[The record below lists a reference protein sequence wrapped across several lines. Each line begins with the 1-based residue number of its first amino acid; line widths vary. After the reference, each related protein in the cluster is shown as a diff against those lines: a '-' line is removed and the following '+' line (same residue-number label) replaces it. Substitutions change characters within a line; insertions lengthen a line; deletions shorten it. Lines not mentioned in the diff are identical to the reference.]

1 MECQYRLYY
10 GVRACVCAEGNIAV
24 PLRKMCD
31 TIPLYIITKHHFAHE
46 ISPVAANLLLYR
58 SKRCLVYVVYRRRLH
73 LTSTLATRLYVI

>member
-31 TIPLYIITKHHFAHE
+31 TIPLYIITKHHLRTKSHQ
-46 ISPVAANLLLYR
+46 LLLTCYYTVQ
-58 SKRCLVYVVYRRRLH
+58 SGVWCMWYIEGGY
-73 LTSTLATRLYVI
+73 I